1 MLLCRADKQTDSIPL
16 PVIPA
21 RLQGLRVRTAA
32 RVYNYP
38 WVARQPRVRRAAEI
52 LLSPRFVRY
61 AAGSAVAFISGN
73 IAFILLYVMGASTT
87 SCSVGGFVAAAIPN
101 WILNRRWAWRRN
113 GNLAFGR
120 EIVGY
125 IAVSAIVLVS
135 TSLVTGWT
143 NANVKWVPQHYGIRA
158 LIVTASYVAVT
169 IVLFFAKYWIYNYWI
184 FSGRSRLRPALRS
197 ILALRSLRHVPST
210 ARANRIP

>member
-1 MLLCRADKQTDSIPL
+1 ML
-16 PVIPA
+16 PA
-21 RLQGLRVRTAA
+21 RLQGLRSALAA
-32 RVYNYP
+32 RVSSHP
-38 WVARQPRVRRAAEI
+38 WVVRQPMLARAADL

-61 AAGSAVAFISGN
+61 AAGSVVAFVSGN
-73 IAFILLYVMGASTT
+73 IAFVLLYVLGASTT
-87 SCSVGGFVAAAIPN
+87 TCSVAGFVAAAIPN

-113 GNLAFGR
+113 GRTLAFGR

-125 IAVSAIVLVS
+125 VAVSAIVLVS
-135 TSLVTGWT
+135 TSWVTGWT
-143 NANVKWVPQHYGIRA
+143 NAHVQWVPEHYGIRT

-184 FSGRSRLRPALRS
+184 FADRSRLRPALRS
-197 ILALRSLRHVPST
+197 ILAFFSLRQVPST